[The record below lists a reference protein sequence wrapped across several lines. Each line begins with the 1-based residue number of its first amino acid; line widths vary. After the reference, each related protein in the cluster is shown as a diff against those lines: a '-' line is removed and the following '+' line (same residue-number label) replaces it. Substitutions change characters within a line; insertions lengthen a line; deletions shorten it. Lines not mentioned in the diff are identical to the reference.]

1 MSQMRSDDK
10 VLFMLIGPKG
20 SGKTYIGML
29 VDRHTDIAFLRVEFG
44 LVDCAAWRGWMEK
57 SRGGNRCDVSGTFQS
72 YG

>member
-29 VDRHTDIAFLRVEFG
+29 VDRHTDIAFLRVESVWLTVQPG
-44 LVDCAAWRGWMEK
+44 EDGWKKVEG
-57 SRGGNRCDVSGTFQS
+57 SNRCDVSGSFQS
-72 YG
+72 HG